1 MQTKYGFTLMTIDE
15 FETWIKNLKVTRNIK
30 YLQVHHTWSPS
41 YAQFNG
47 SNHFTLQRSMKNY
60 HVNSAGYVDIAQ
72 QLSVFPDG
80 KIMTGR
86 SFNIDPAGARGMNQ
100 NGICVENVGNF
111 DRGGDTMTAAQ
122 KNTIVRLYAA
132 MCKRF
137 NVSPETGIRYHCWL
151 SDGGTYLGTYVAG
164 RSAKTCPG
172 TNFFG
177 GNTRAAYDKN
187 LKPLIKQAMNGTYEG
202 MDEEVVEN
210 INVFNCA
217 NKKTYTM
224 PAIKK
229 NGENY
234 VRLRSIAS
242 AFDCLVG
249 YDAKK
254 DLPSFDSMPVK
265 EAKIV
270 INGETKDVESLYR
283 QSDENFIKIRDI
295 LTGVFGIPRDAILW
309 DQDTKTITVKGTVK
323 LEYTPEDES

>member
-15 FETWIKNLKVTRNIK
+15 FETWIKNLKVTRTIK

-47 SNHFTLQRSMKNY
+47 SNHFTLQQNMKNY

-80 KIMTGR
+80 KIATGR

-100 NGICVENVGNF
+100 NGICVENIGNF

-137 NVSPETGIRYHCWL
+137 NVSPETGIRYHCWFTD
-151 SDGGTYLGTYVAG
+151 SGSYLGTYVAG

-172 TNFFG
+172 SAFFG

-187 LKPLIKQAMNGTYEG
+187 LKPLIIQAMNGTYEG

-270 INGETKDVESLYR
+270 INGETKDVDSVYR

-295 LTGVFGIPRDAILW
+295 LTGVFGIPKDAILW
-309 DQDTKTITVKGTVK
+309 DGDTRTITIKGKVEFK
-323 LEYTPEDES
+323 YTEE

>member
-15 FETWIKNLKVTRNIK
+15 FETWIKNLKVTRTIK

-47 SNHFTLQRSMKNY
+47 SNHFTLQKNMKNY

-122 KNTIVRLYAA
+122 RNTIVRLYAA

-137 NVSPETGIRYHCWL
+137 GVSPETGIRYHGWYTA
-151 SDGGTYLGTYVAG
+151 GGTYLGTYISS

-187 LKPLIKQAMNGTYEG
+187 LKPLIIQAMNGTYEG

-234 VRLRSIAS
+234 VRLRSIAG

-270 INGETKDVESLYR
+270 INGETKDVDSVYR

-295 LTGVFGIPRDAILW
+295 LTGVFGIPKDAILW
-309 DQDTKTITVKGTVK
+309 DGETRTITVKGKVEFK
-323 LEYTPEDES
+323 YTEE